1 MSPLVLETV
10 ITTSSSWEQVGEA
23 MGIHRTT
30 AMRRAK
36 AAGLDGLLK
45 STKYVFGKA
54 AGPMPAPEPRGRA
67 ASHDADGGVE
77 CCELPH
83 EVMVT
88 LYRNGL
94 W

>member
-1 MSPLVLETV
+1 MNATALEV
-10 ITTSSSWEQVGEA
+10 AIRSAASWDQVGEA

-54 AGPMPAPEPRGRA
+54 AGPMPAPPAKARTVAHE
-67 ASHDADGGVE
+67 DGGGVD
-77 CCELPH
+77 CCELPP
-83 EVMVT
+83 EVLSA
-88 LYRNGL
+88 LYQNGL